1 LQIEYKILLFIFV
14 VFYTIKKK
22 VFLKKKIA
30 DGLGLGLDVQ
40 REQKNR
46 KKRNI

>member
-1 LQIEYKILLFIFV
+1 LQIEYKILLFI
-14 VFYTIKKK
+14 ILHNKKK
-22 VFLKKKIA
+22 VFFKKQIA

>member
-1 LQIEYKILLFIFV
+1 MLFIFV

-22 VFLKKKIA
+22 VFLKKQIA
-30 DGLGLGLDVQ
+30 DGLGLGLGLGLGVQ

>member
-1 LQIEYKILLFIFV
+1 LNINTAIYICSILHN
-14 VFYTIKKK
+14 KKK
-22 VFLKKKIA
+22 VFFKKQIA